1 MVVLSLSV
9 WSCILCSYDVLCLLE
24 SASLVPV
31 YTRFA
36 WRSTSSHYSNCI
48 RWCFQASA
56 FPYVFMYFW
65 KHINP
70 SHINWSLQRLASW
83 QIARCKSRWRIK
95 ASKLEYGEEDH
106 SRFCNF
112 IQQGDLELYHISFEN
127 FTEPVFSPIKHW
139 SDNLILLGLRSYRS
153 TLFIWLWIRW
163 HWDCDSPTVYHTL
176 YGWNPGL
183 VCPSSAGMARYE
195 NTNLVHLILAR

>member
-48 RWCFQASA
+48 RWCFQ
-56 FPYVFMYFW
+56 
-65 KHINP
+65 
-70 SHINWSLQRLASW
+70 RLASW
-83 QIARCKSRWRIK
+83 QIERCKSRWRIK

-176 YGWNPGL
+176 YGWNPGEL
-183 VCPSSAGMARYE
+183 
-195 NTNLVHLILAR
+195 LL